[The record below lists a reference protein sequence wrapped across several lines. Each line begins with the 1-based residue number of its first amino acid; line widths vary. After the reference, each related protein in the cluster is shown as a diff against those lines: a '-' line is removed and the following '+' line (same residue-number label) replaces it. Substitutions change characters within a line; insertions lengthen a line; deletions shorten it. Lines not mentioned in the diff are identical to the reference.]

1 MPNLKMLKP
10 KHGWLSALRF
20 TSSGPQSL
28 EIRPNNKNLEE
39 EKDDLE
45 SHLDEATRPHAWEG
59 VDPHTQEQDP
69 LTPGRLQ
76 REIKLVNQSNIHSGK
91 VEHLNMQS
99 QEKKVTKI
107 EHKSQETEA

>member
-45 SHLDEATRPHAWEG
+45 SHLDEATRPHA
-59 VDPHTQEQDP
+59 
-69 LTPGRLQ
+69 
-76 REIKLVNQSNIHSGK
+76 
-91 VEHLNMQS
+91 
-99 QEKKVTKI
+99 
-107 EHKSQETEA
+107 